1 MRTKRFTVRVVLASV
16 VAMLLLSPM
25 LAAAYD
31 WPQFNLDPQHSG
43 NNTQETIINAR
54 NALSLQQAFAPVSL
68 PDIADGA
75 PVYLSNVIT
84 GSSTVNMMYVTTKAG
99 RLVALN
105 ADSGATIWVRRPAT
119 GPNYTTSS
127 PAIDPSGQYVYSYGL
142 DGKAHKYNVSN
153 GSETTTGGWPE
164 IATLK
169 PDVEKGSAALAI
181 ATAHDGIPRLYVA
194 NGGYPGDAG
203 DYQGHITTINLN
215 TGAQAVFNAAC
226 SDQAVHFVENGTPDC
241 PTVQN
246 AVWARPG
253 VVYNPTTDR
262 IYFATGNGHY
272 NANTGG
278 HDWSESVIALNPDGT
293 SNSGTPLDSYTPTNF
308 QNLDNS
314 DADLGST
321 SPVML
326 PPISGSR
333 FPHVAVQS
341 GKEGKINLL
350 NLDNLSGQGGP
361 GHTGGELEQI
371 DVPQGGE
378 VLPTPAV
385 WTNPTDGS
393 IWLFVANGSGIS
405 ALQLSA
411 DCSGNPHLNFRW
423 QDTSGSVSS
432 PIVANNVLF
441 YTYGGQINAVD
452 PTSGTPLW
460 SDSSIGGIHWESPI
474 VVNGMLYL
482 TDENGKLNAW
492 HTNAAVATAT
502 ALPTNTPTPALTPC
516 PATHTP
522 TPGGATSTPT
532 STPTNTTIPATDT
545 PAPATNTPLA
555 ATNTPTPTSTAVP
568 PTSTPG
574 GPTNTPPPTS
584 TTVPATNTPAPP
596 TITPTDCAN
605 RFVDIQGNIFYV
617 AIHYLNCRGIVN
629 GTNATHYSPAAT
641 ATRAQFTKIAVLAS
655 GTALT
660 TPAGGPTF
668 ADVPASYWA
677 YVYIES
683 AYAAGIIGGYQSCN
697 PGPCYFHPGD
707 PITRGQLTKIV
718 VSAFHIALL
727 TPTGGIPTFT
737 DVPPSNIFYVS
748 IESAHAAGLVNG
760 YPDRTFRPNT
770 NIRRDE
776 MAQILYQAAIRR

>member
-1 MRTKRFTVRVVLASV
+1 MRTKRFTVRAALAAV
-16 VAMLLLSPM
+16 VAMLMLTPM
-25 LAAAYD
+25 LAAAYN

-43 NNTQETIINAR
+43 NDTQETIINSR

-68 PDIADGA
+68 PNTADST
-75 PVYLSNVIT
+75 PVYISNVVT
-84 GSSTVNMMYVTTKAG
+84 GSTTVNMMFVTTTAG
-99 RLVALN
+99 QLVALN
-105 ADSGATIWVRRPAT
+105 ADTGAIIWVRQPAT

-127 PAIDPSGQYVYSYGL
+127 PAIDPGGQYVYSYGL

-164 IATLK
+164 LATLK

-203 DYQGHITTINLN
+203 DYQGHVTTINLN
-215 TGAQAVFNAAC
+215 TGAQNVFNAAC
-226 SDQAVHFVENGTPDC
+226 SNQAVHFVENGTPDC

-253 VVYNPTTDR
+253 VVYNSITDR

-278 HDWSESVIALNPDGT
+278 HDWSESVLALNPDGT
-293 SNSGTPLDSYTPTNF
+293 GINGGPLDSYTPTNY
-308 QNLDNS
+308 QQLDNQ
-314 DADLGST
+314 DLDLGST
-321 SPVML
+321 SPVLL
-326 PPISGSR
+326 PAIPGSR

-385 WTNPTDGS
+385 WTSPADGTV
-393 IWLFVANGSGIS
+393 WVFVANGSGIS
-405 ALQLSA
+405 AQQLSA

-423 QDTSGSVSS
+423 QDTSGGTSS

-441 YTYGGQINAVD
+441 YAYGGQINAVD
-452 PTSGTPLW
+452 PTSGTQLW
-460 SDSSIGGIHWESPI
+460 SDTSIGGIHWESPI
-474 VVNGMLYL
+474 VANGMLYL

-516 PATHTP
+516 PATQTP
-522 TPGGATSTPT
+522 TPGGPTNTPT
-532 STPTNTTIPATDT
+532 STPTNTPVG
-545 PAPATNTPLA
+545 PTNTPVPT
-555 ATNTPTPTSTAVP
+555 TNTPTSTAVP
-568 PTSTPG
+568 PTNTPG
-574 GPTNTPPPTS
+574 GPTDTPSPTNTAMPPTNTPGGP
-584 TTVPATNTPAPP
+584 TNTPAPP

-605 RFVDIQGNIFYV
+605 PFVDIQGNTFYG
-617 AIHYLNCRGIVN
+617 AIHYLNCRHIIN
-629 GTNATHYSPAAT
+629 GTDATHYSPGNT

-683 AYAAGIIGGYQSCN
+683 GYAAGIISGYQSCN
-697 PGPCYFHPGD
+697 PGPCYFHPND

-718 VSAFHIALL
+718 VNAFHIALL
-727 TPTGGIPTFT
+727 TPTGGIPTFI
-737 DVPPSNIFYVS
+737 DVPPTNVFYVS

-760 YPDRTFRPNT
+760 YPDRTFRPNA

-776 MAQILYQAAIRR
+776 MAQILYKAAILP